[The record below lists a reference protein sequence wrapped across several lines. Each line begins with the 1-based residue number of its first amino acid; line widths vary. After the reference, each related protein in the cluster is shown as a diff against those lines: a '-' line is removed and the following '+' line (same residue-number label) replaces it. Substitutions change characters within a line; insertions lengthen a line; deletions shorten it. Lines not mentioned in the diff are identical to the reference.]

1 MSHPPI
7 RTYCPACPTQ
17 SDRLRAA
24 KLAEQLRREQ
34 PALTGGVDFSHL
46 YARSLEPG
54 PVLHLDD
61 FSDISFP
68 EARGTLEFLED
79 RCRLR
84 AGEGDLIAT
93 RITPADGYESYC
105 RQRLG
110 LGAVRWLQTGASDS
124 HRHLAAAC
132 WIDPAMRRNLARA
145 DFRYV
150 HPHMGSFAVWA
161 LADLLARSTGRRIE
175 VIAPPPALSKKTN
188 DKLWVADVVARLLG
202 QERIPR
208 TRAVSNFSTLAWAVR
223 ELSADSK
230 RLVVKLIDSVG
241 GGGNLVLE
249 AARFRG
255 LPLGQVRLQLKS
267 AMAPFGW
274 HGETSLLVG
283 CWETEV
289 LSAPSAQMW
298 IPPLEMGEPICEGLF
313 DQVIRAREGLFVG
326 TRPAHLRKDLAQEI
340 IDACWLIATVFQH
353 LGYVG
358 RCSFDLILVGH
369 DLDNCKVEFVECN
382 ARWGGTSLPMT
393 LLNRLLGDWSQRSFS
408 CLDCSLEDADRAVQE
423 ADSASSPLTFSAI
436 ANQLDDK
443 LFDVRTGSGDFILI
457 NPGAL
462 VHREIGLLG
471 FGERYFDDPSR
482 LQSALNAGL
491 HPIHA
496 RPHESQSSEQ
506 PHQRI
511 PSLQ

>member
-1 MSHPPI
+1 MLGEAMSHPPI
-7 RTYCPACPTQ
+7 RTDCPASPPRA
-17 SDRLRAA
+17 DRLRAA
-24 KLAEQLRREQ
+24 KLAEELRREQ

-46 YARSLEPG
+46 FARSLEPG

-61 FSDISFP
+61 FSDISLP
-68 EARGTLEFLED
+68 EACGTLEFLED

-105 RQRLG
+105 KQRLG
-110 LGAVRWLQTGASDS
+110 LGEVKWLQTSFSDAR
-124 HRHLAAAC
+124 RHLAAAC
-132 WIDPAMRRNLARA
+132 WIDPVMRRNLARA

-161 LADLLARSTGRRIE
+161 LADLLARSTGRKIE
-175 VIAPPPALSKKTN
+175 VIAPPPALSKRTN
-188 DKLWVADVVARLLG
+188 DKLWVADVVTRLLG

-208 TRAVSNFSTLAWAVR
+208 TRAVSNYTTLAWAVR

-241 GGGNLVLE
+241 GGGNLVLD
-249 AARFRG
+249 AAHFRG
-255 LPLGQVRLQLKS
+255 LPLGRVRQLLKS

-298 IPPLEMGEPICEGLF
+298 IPPLEAGEPVCEGLF
-313 DQVIRAREGLFVG
+313 DQVIQGRQGHFVG
-326 TRPAHLRKDLAQEI
+326 TRPARLPEDLAQEI
-340 IDACWLIATVFQH
+340 VDACWLTATVFQH

-358 RCSFDLILVGH
+358 RCSFDLILVGN
-369 DLDNCKVEFVECN
+369 DLDNCKMEFVECN

-393 LLNRLLGDWSQRSFS
+393 LLNRILGDWSQRSFS
-408 CLDCSLEDADRAVQE
+408 CLDCSLKETGRTLPE
-423 ADSASSPLTFSAI
+423 ADSTSAPLRFPAI
-436 ANQLDDK
+436 ARQLDDK
-443 LFDVRTGSGDFILI
+443 LFDVRTGRGELILF

-462 VHREIGLLG
+462 VHGEIGVLG
-471 FGERYFDDPSR
+471 LGERYFDDPSQ
-482 LQSALNAGL
+482 LQSAM
-491 HPIHA
+491 
-496 RPHESQSSEQ
+496 SYS
-506 PHQRI
+506 
-511 PSLQ
+511 